1 MQFQMV
7 NRPVQIA
14 RGVLL
19 PNANSGE
26 TAPPASGATITIY
39 DSTANNNG
47 LQGNPS
53 IPFTR
58 LVLTV
63 KSSADGAASG
73 VTCEGSNDNGLH
85 WETMQAASSYTT
97 ASGLSTYDFAVTMP
111 QARIKF
117 ANSAAVL
124 TVWEMSLIGVIGDRA
139 KTT

>member
-1 MQFQMV
+1 MQIV
-7 NRPVQIA
+7 NRPIQIA
-14 RGVLL
+14 RGVLT
-19 PNANSGE
+19 PAAGSGE

-47 LQGNPS
+47 LQGNPA

-63 KSSADGAASG
+63 KASADGAASG
-73 VTCEGSNDNGLH
+73 ITCEGSNDNGAH
-85 WETMQAASSYTT
+85 WETMQAAVSYLT
-97 ASGLSTYDFAVTMP
+97 ASGLMTFDFPVTMP
-111 QARIKF
+111 QARIKYV
-117 ANSAAVL
+117 NSAATL